1 MIKTKNLAESFY
13 KDSNIKKIY
22 FTCPMRSLEGE
33 RLCNHFQSDGK
44 DYFFIGS
51 CVVTKQVEQQVAD
64 TIKEASGNIIVFGC
78 ISKHIQSEID
88 KKGNAEVFKTTELNN
103 FFEKG
108 SEKFAGIENTT
119 PCYTIETNSLCNR
132 QYEDIAK
139 QNRSILQ
146 RKFYKNIPMPFLV
159 VAQGCNNQ
167 CSYCHTKF
175 YVGKVKSKLPTD
187 IRTEYLKLINEGN
200 NFINIIAEDIGA
212 YGVDINSGLPQLL
225 DELDSITENP
235 KTQWMLDGLQPMW
248 YLKQR
253 QQLLPLIRKK
263 RISALSVPVQ
273 SGSDRIIKLMNRD
286 YECKSAI
293 ACLKEYRN
301 LNPKLYLQGIF
312 IVGFPSESENDF
324 NDTLAFIKEVKF
336 NDVTLIPYSEFLI
349 CDSSKID
356 QKIPEEIIYKRIDLA
371 TAELKPLGIK
381 VRR

>member
-13 KDSNIKKIY
+13 KDSDINKKY

-33 RLCNHFQSDGK
+33 RLFKYFQSEGK
-44 DYFFIGS
+44 DCIFIGS
-51 CVVTKQVEQQVAD
+51 CVVTKQVEKQVAD
-64 TIKEASGNIIVFGC
+64 TIKEANGNIIVFGC

-139 QNRSILQ
+139 QNRGILL
-146 RKFYKNIPMPFLV
+146 RKFYKSIPMPFLV
-159 VAQGCNNQ
+159 VAKGCNNQ

-175 YVGKVKSKLPTD
+175 YVGKVKSKPLTD
-187 IRTEYLKLINEGN
+187 VKAEYLALINEGN

-225 DELDSITENP
+225 DELDRISENA

-253 QQLLPLIRKK
+253 QHLIPLIRKK

-286 YECKSAI
+286 YDCKNAI
-293 ACLKEYRN
+293 ACLKEFRSM
-301 LNPKLYLQGIF
+301 NPKLYLQGIF
-312 IVGFPSESENDF
+312 IVGFPSESEIDF
-324 NDTLAFIKEVKF
+324 NDTLNFIKEVKF
-336 NDVTLIPYSEFLI
+336 NDVTLIPYSEFPM
-349 CDSSKID
+349 CESSKIE
-356 QKIPEEIIYKRIDLA
+356 QKIPEETIYQRIDLA